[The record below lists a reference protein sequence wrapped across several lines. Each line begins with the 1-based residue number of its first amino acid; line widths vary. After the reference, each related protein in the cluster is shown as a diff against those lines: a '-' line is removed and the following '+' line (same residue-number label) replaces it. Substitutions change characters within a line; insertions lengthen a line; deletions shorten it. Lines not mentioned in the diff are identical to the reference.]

1 MTPTP
6 AQNLRPGDIVLHD
19 GYPIDLFD
27 VIRIPEGVVLWM
39 SPVDEDWVHVSR
51 DAVFDVLG
59 HFDG

>member
-1 MTPTP
+1 MTLTP
-6 AQNLRPGDIVLHD
+6 AQNLKPGDIVLHD

-39 SPVDEDWVHVSR
+39 SPVGTDLVHVGKGEIIN
-51 DAVFDVLG
+51 VLG

>member
-1 MTPTP
+1 MTSTL
-6 AQNLRPGDIVLHD
+6 AKNLRPGDIVMYG
-19 GYPIDLFD
+19 GYPVDLFD

-39 SPVDEDWVHVSR
+39 SPVDEDWVHVGR